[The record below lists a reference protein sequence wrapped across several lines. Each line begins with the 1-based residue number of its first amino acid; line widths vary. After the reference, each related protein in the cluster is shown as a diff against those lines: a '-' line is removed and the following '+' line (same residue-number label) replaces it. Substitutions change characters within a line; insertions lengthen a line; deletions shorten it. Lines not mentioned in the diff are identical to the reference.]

1 MKPGGKIKMAK
12 LEKAKDAK
20 AVDNGKGFI
29 DLNKPIIETKMRLSK
44 DGKKLITTLQFV
56 IIKPVTYLEKVLSG
70 PQ

>member
-1 MKPGGKIKMAK
+1 MAK
-12 LEKAKDAK
+12 SEKDAK